1 MLTEAATTIRLLALA
16 LWVGGGAALDFVE
29 APLRFASGII
39 DRNQAVGLGQV
50 VIGGWIRA
58 EWALGVVALVA
69 SLAAAG
75 PARLTVLIA
84 FMLAVATLQGV
95 YLDPAITH
103 LARGLD
109 FVHRAP
115 HDPRYASIRHLHTA
129 YSICEVAVLLAG
141 VIALVASGRTG
152 RR

>member
-1 MLTEAATTIRLLALA
+1 MRTGIAATIRMLALA
-16 LWVGGGAALDFVE
+16 FWVGGGAALDFVE
-29 APLRFASGII
+29 APLRFVSGII

-50 VIGGWIRA
+50 VIGRWIRA
-58 EWALGVVALVA
+58 EWALGAVALVA

-75 PARLTVLIA
+75 PAWLTVLIV
-84 FMLAVATLQGV
+84 FMLAVATLQGIYV
-95 YLDPAITH
+95 APAITD

-115 HDPRYASIRHLHTA
+115 HDPRYASIRHLHA
-129 YSICEVAVLLAG
+129 VYSICEVAVLLAG
-141 VIALVASGRTG
+141 VIALVAAGRAA